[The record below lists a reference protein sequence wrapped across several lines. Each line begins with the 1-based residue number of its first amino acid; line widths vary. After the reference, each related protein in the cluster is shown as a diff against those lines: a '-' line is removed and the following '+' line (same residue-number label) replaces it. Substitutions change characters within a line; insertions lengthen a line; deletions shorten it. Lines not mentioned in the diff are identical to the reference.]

1 MGLFLSVFFSFYTK
15 YFKGLIYDT
24 PLYSMTSNICY
35 FRCIYKMD
43 FRDTA
48 KSVRNAFVQLGRQL
62 DQYTR
67 RVSADELLQMAVN
80 IQGSAT
86 GMYTFL

>member
-1 MGLFLSVFFSFYTK
+1 
-15 YFKGLIYDT
+15 
-24 PLYSMTSNICY
+24 
-35 FRCIYKMD
+35 MD

-80 IQGSAT
+80 IQGSVT